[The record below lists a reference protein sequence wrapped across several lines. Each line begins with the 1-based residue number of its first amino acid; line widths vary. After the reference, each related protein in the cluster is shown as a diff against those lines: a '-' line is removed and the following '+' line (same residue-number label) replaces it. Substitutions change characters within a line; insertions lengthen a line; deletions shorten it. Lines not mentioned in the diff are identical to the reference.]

1 MKPRRFAQGFLAPF
15 SAIGFWMAHPRLWMY
30 GIWPILINL
39 VLTAGV
45 GIGGYRWVFA
55 PLMAKFEKGEGFW
68 NQVGQIAAGIGIALG
83 LLVGGVFLFVVLA
96 TVLGAPF
103 HDLMG
108 ERIEKESFAKRPEL
122 LAAPSGLWQ
131 GIRFSLGEALRRLG
145 IVIPIGLF
153 ALILGFIPLIGPI
166 LGGVVGGGATGL
178 FLVLDAWSYPLDRR
192 RMPLREKL
200 GYVRSNFALALGL
213 GMGLFLCYLI
223 PCAWFLVPPL
233 AAVAGTRLYCELRME
248 N

>member
-1 MKPRRFAQGFLAPF
+1 MKPRRFAQGFFAPF

-45 GIGGYRWVFA
+45 GYGGYRVVFA
-55 PLMAKFEKGEGFW
+55 PLMARLEKGEGFW
-68 NQVGQIAAGIGIALG
+68 AGVWHVAAGIGIALG

-122 LAAPSGLWQ
+122 LAAPTSLWS

-153 ALILGFIPLIGPI
+153 ALVLGFVPLVGPV
-166 LGGVVGGGATGL
+166 LGVTVGGTATGL

-192 RMPLREKL
+192 HMPLRAKL

-213 GMGLFLCYLI
+213 GVGLFVMYMI
-223 PCAWFLVPPL
+223 PCAWFLVPPV
-233 AAVAGTRLYCELRME
+233 AAVAGTRLYCELKME